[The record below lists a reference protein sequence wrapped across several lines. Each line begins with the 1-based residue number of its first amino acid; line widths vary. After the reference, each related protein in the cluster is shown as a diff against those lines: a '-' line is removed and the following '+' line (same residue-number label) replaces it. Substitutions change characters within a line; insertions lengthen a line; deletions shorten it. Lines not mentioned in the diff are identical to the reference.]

1 LAQQRFSAQHREQNL
16 AKQIATT
23 RIWTIN
29 RKTGDVSYML
39 NGKISVI
46 DSGRIVTVLNQGE
59 ATIVFGLEMAVQ
71 KYGSQIACTGAHEWK
86 RMVTMTAVKHGIF
99 AQFTDPEM
107 QGALHQPLDDKR
119 LASRFH
125 RTASIQ

>member
-1 LAQQRFSAQHREQNL
+1 
-16 AKQIATT
+16 
-23 RIWTIN
+23 
-29 RKTGDVSYML
+29 ML

-46 DSGRIVTVLNQGE
+46 DRGRIVTVLNQKE

-71 KYGSQIACTGAHEWK
+71 KYGSQIACTGTHEWK
-86 RMVTMTAVKHGIF
+86 WMVTMTAVKHGIF

-119 LASRFH
+119 PASRFH